1 MAGAAAVKQE
11 SDALLCTTPRDFV
24 MHCRPSLV
32 SHVWRWRVSTDYR
45 IDCWSAYSGGGIRNI
60 SDTLEVLDFKYCDGA
75 SSDGEGLLILPSP
88 SGVLSTIHF
97 EVPPLRLCSVS
108 LHALRTFTK
117 IILRNHHRVLS
128 GTR

>member
-1 MAGAAAVKQE
+1 MSV
-11 SDALLCTTPRDFV
+11 
-24 MHCRPSLV
+24 
-32 SHVWRWRVSTDYR
+32 DYR

-97 EVPPLRLCSVS
+97 EVPPLSVLCRSTHCT
-108 LHALRTFTK
+108 LTK

-128 GTR
+128 VWHSC

>member
-11 SDALLCTTPRDFV
+11 SDALLY
-24 MHCRPSLV
+24 
-32 SHVWRWRVSTDYR
+32 YR

-60 SDTLEVLDFKYCDGA
+60 STTLEVLDFKYCDGA

-97 EVPPLRLCSVS
+97 EVPPLSVWALHSCCNKTFS
-108 LHALRTFTK
+108 LACAESAGWFGGPRM
-117 IILRNHHRVLS
+117 VGPAAQAGDAGES
-128 GTR
+128 GWG